1 MISTRRACAGAL
13 VVISLVAVLA
23 AGVAGGEP
31 RGAGESGRSR
41 MPQQTIA
48 QVLNEQTDRLMSV
61 EGVIGVAQGHC
72 DGHPCI
78 KVFVKKKTAAVRRK
92 LPVTVGGYPVSIE
105 ETDEFR
111 ALDR

>member
-1 MISTRRACAGAL
+1 MIATGRARSGAL
-13 VVISLVAVLA
+13 VVSGLVAVLA

-31 RGAGESGRSR
+31 RGAGESARSG
-41 MPQQTIA
+41 MPRQTIA
-48 QVLNEQTDRLMSV
+48 QVLIDQTDRLMSV
-61 EGVIGVAQGHC
+61 AGVIGVAEGRC

-78 KVFVKKKTAAVRRK
+78 KVFVTKKTAAVRRE